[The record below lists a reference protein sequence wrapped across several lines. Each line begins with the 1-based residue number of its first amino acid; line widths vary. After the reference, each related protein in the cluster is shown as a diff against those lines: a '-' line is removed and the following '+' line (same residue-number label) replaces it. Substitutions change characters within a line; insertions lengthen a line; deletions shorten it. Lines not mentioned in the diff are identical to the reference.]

1 MHVVTH
7 LLVGWTL
14 AEHTVKVRRDKA
26 LVAWASVVPD
36 ADGIGLPVDW
46 VCRALGYETA
56 FYEQFHRVALH
67 GLPGAVF
74 ITFLFVLLARERL
87 RAAPWIFI
95 SYHLHLLGD
104 VLGSRGSGPMDIWPI
119 HYLSPLSD
127 ALTVA
132 WTGQWPLTS
141 WQNTTVTIVL
151 MAYAVALAIRRGY
164 SPVGLF
170 SARAD
175 ASFVETLR
183 ARWRALRGA
192 AR

>member
-7 LLVGWTL
+7 LLIGWTV
-14 AEHTVKVRRDKA
+14 AEHTVKTRRDKA

-36 ADGIGLPVDW
+36 IDGLGLPVDW
-46 VCRALGYETA
+46 VCRALGFNTA

-67 GLPGAVF
+67 GLPGAVLV
-74 ITFLFVLLARERL
+74 TVLFAVLAQERL
-87 RAAPWIFI
+87 RAAPWVFI
-95 SYHLHLLGD
+95 SYHLHLVGD

-127 ALTVA
+127 ALTLT
-132 WTGQWPLTS
+132 WSGQWPLTS
-141 WQNTTVTIVL
+141 WQNTSLTVALMIYAIV
-151 MAYAVALAIRRGY
+151 LAIRRGY

-175 ASFVETLR
+175 ARFVEVLR
-183 ARWRALRGA
+183 SRWHAIRGNP
-192 AR
+192 

>member
-1 MHVVTH
+1 VNVVTH
-7 LLVGWTL
+7 LLAGWVV
-14 AEHTVKVRRDKA
+14 AEHTVNTRRDKA

-36 ADGIGLPVDW
+36 LDGLGLPVDW
-46 VCRALGYETA
+46 VCRALGYNTA

-67 GLPGAVF
+67 GLPGAVLV
-74 ITFLFVLLARERL
+74 TALFVLLAQERL
-87 RAAPWIFI
+87 RAGPWIFV

-104 VLGSRGSGPMDIWPI
+104 ILGSRGSGPADIWPV

-132 WTGQWPLTS
+132 WTGQWPLTG
-141 WQNTTVTIVL
+141 WQNTSLTIAL
-151 MAYAVALAIRRGY
+151 MAYAMVLAVRRGY

-175 ASFVETLR
+175 AKFVEVLRGWWRTLR
-183 ARWRALRGA
+183 GRSP
-192 AR
+192 